1 MNVLTCAHRSCSR
14 PPRVRGVCRVHL
26 AGMLAAGRRTTP
38 CTPTVARLDRLT
50 LARYVTR

>member
-1 MNVLTCAHRSCSR
+1 MNYRQCAHRECVR
-14 PPRVRGVCRVHL
+14 PVRAHGVCRLHL
-26 AGMLAAGRRTTP
+26 SRILAAGRRSTV